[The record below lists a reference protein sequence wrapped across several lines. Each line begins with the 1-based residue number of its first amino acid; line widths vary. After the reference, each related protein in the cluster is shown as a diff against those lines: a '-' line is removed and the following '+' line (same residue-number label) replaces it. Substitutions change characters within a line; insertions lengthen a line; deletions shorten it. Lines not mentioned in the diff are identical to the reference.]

1 MQMHVS
7 IPSANGRVGND
18 KAMSSIHFGRRCDL
32 SATAGRWNTAKQAIF
47 ASGAHYRQ
55 QIILKPAP
63 LARAAA
69 ASTDGKTHICISSTA
84 AACALPRHKILF
96 QLSANPPGRTGV
108 HS

>member
-63 LARAAA
+63 LP
-69 ASTDGKTHICISSTA
+69 
-84 AACALPRHKILF
+84 ALQQHNRRQDAYLHF
-96 QLSANPPGRTGV
+96 QHGRRLRFTEA
-108 HS
+108 